1 MAIDERIHFFRTRKG
16 LTQKALGIL
25 AGFPERSADVRMAQY
40 ENGSRTP
47 KEDLTKKLA
56 DIFDVSPSALTVP
69 DIDSYKGLMHTLF
82 TLEDVYGLTPECK
95 NGDVEI
101 RIDLRKGGL
110 KAIDMLDYIRAW
122 AIESD
127 KFRRGEISQE
137 EYDRWR
143 YRYPE
148 YDTSR
153 RWVKVMSPVLSNFI
167 TGELKK
173 EEGSK

>member
-1 MAIDERIHFFRTRKG
+1 
-16 LTQKALGIL
+16 
-25 AGFPERSADVRMAQY
+25 
-40 ENGSRTP
+40 
-47 KEDLTKKLA
+47 
-56 DIFDVSPSALTVP
+56 
-69 DIDSYKGLMHTLF
+69 MHTLF

-95 NGDVEI
+95 DGDVEI

-110 KAIDMLDYIRAW
+110 KAIDMLDLIRAW